1 MEAAA
6 GSEKGASPRNPADA
20 AAAAAAFGEEQEA
33 LVLSAWNAMKGDSAS
48 LALKFFLRY
57 HHLAAA
63 DLSPPC
69 DLPLLLPNRS
79 DIMLGSLSLEMR
91 LKNIAHLK
99 KEIGEN

>member
-57 HHLAAA
+57 HHLAACEPNC
-63 DLSPPC
+63 DLS
-69 DLPLLLPNRS
+69 LLLP
-79 DIMLGSLSLEMR
+79 IVVTT
-91 LKNIAHLK
+91 
-99 KEIGEN
+99 

>member
-6 GSEKGASPRNPADA
+6 GAEKGAGPSKPADA
-20 AAAAAAFGEEQEA
+20 TAAFGEEQEA

-57 HHLAAA
+57 HHLAAWEPNC
-63 DLSPPC
+63 DLS
-69 DLPLLLPNRS
+69 LLLPNRS
-79 DIMLGSLSLEMR
+79 DNIMLGSLSLEMR